1 MDVFSIPGKVKVNK
15 GWDGLRSVFDVHE
28 EAKKWIESV
37 GDYGIFVFLHNY
49 DVHSKPEGDL
59 LYDAEEEKFKVFSRG
74 LRKPEVQYDGCEGI
88 PASILYLTHA
98 LDGDILPSEEEIKY
112 NCALY
117 DDCIFKVDQAL
128 GDFFDF
134 LKQRSLYDRAMIVV
148 VSDHGESLGEHG
160 YYSHGN
166 VYEESAKTISIIK
179 FPFNQFAGTRVKE
192 RVILEDIVPTILEVL
207 GKKNGLD
214 VDGRS
219 MLSLLNKKGEGITD
233 RVIFTSDCW
242 TGMKAVIKNQYK
254 ILEDIFRIEKK
265 LFNLESKMGEYD
277 DISLEKPEI
286 FEELSEELFSQFP
299 LEKKGWWLCF
309 SNTSSFWTGRIDIN
323 CSVPLIFP
331 KMQGG
336 ALRMSRDRTSPTEV
350 KGDFFIPRTS
360 KPAVLQVI
368 PVENTNEL
376 KVQIQGSFILKHPSE
391 YKVEQISM
399 GKQFY
404 LLSNE
409 IMDKEQK
416 LSDNDGPFYF
426 WVKYY
431 PLDQDENRK
440 NIDLP
445 DEGIEA
451 LRGFG
456 YLN

>member
-1 MDVFSIPGKVKVNK
+1 
-15 GWDGLRSVFDVHE
+15 
-28 EAKKWIESV
+28 
-37 GDYGIFVFLHNY
+37 
-49 DVHSKPEGDL
+49 
-59 LYDAEEEKFKVFSRG
+59 
-74 LRKPEVQYDGCEGI
+74 
-88 PASILYLTHA
+88 
-98 LDGDILPSEEEIKY
+98 
-112 NCALY
+112 
-117 DDCIFKVDQAL
+117 
-128 GDFFDF
+128 
-134 LKQRSLYDRAMIVV
+134 
-148 VSDHGESLGEHG
+148 
-160 YYSHGN
+160 
-166 VYEESAKTISIIK
+166 
-179 FPFNQFAGTRVKE
+179 
-192 RVILEDIVPTILEVL
+192 
-207 GKKNGLD
+207 
-214 VDGRS
+214 
-219 MLSLLNKKGEGITD
+219 
-233 RVIFTSDCW
+233 
-242 TGMKAVIKNQYK
+242 
-254 ILEDIFRIEKK
+254 
-265 LFNLESKMGEYD
+265 
-277 DISLEKPEI
+277 
-286 FEELSEELFSQFP
+286 
-299 LEKKGWWLCF
+299 
-309 SNTSSFWTGRIDIN
+309 
-323 CSVPLIFP
+323 
-331 KMQGG
+331 MQGG